1 MNKMS
6 KRPIIIL
13 VISLSLI
20 LVLLSGCSKNAAPAE
35 ENYVVKRGDLDIVV
49 SSDGAL
55 TMPDEY
61 DLRFGTM
68 GTVNEILVEE
78 GDKVK
83 QGALLAML
91 DSTAQKNSM
100 RTALF
105 SIQTAAN
112 NIIVQTKTDNPQ
124 DTCDHL
130 PLTYPDL
137 SVLRLIREAQNDL
150 AEAVGYFSQ
159 GNYKDAGNKLI
170 MTYFDIEVCED
181 LIASKPNAAVLAGA
195 KSNSTYY
202 PETTA
207 GTDGYMSPSDAKAVD
222 YLKEYRAELLNISQ
236 QMKSGDYATIA
247 PEFDK
252 VQQEMFTASQL
263 AKSTIYNRGSLT
275 FEYPDTAT
283 SSDFLQ
289 SSMRA
294 LQELQEYMAQDDAA
308 AVEAAKK
315 LYIAELNLLVG
326 RDILENQTSVF
337 VSGKGINWKT
347 LQQYNLALQ
356 SAHIAL
362 YAAKQSIMNTVI
374 IAPSDGTVV
383 SVDLKKDYVT
393 SAQDYSARTA
403 VKLVDTNSIKFTGLV
418 DEIDITKVEV
428 GQKASITVDAVP
440 DKTFTGTVKFISP
453 YGAKDTT
460 SNVIKFALTIKLDPT
475 DVELRGGLTSTA
487 SIGSYKA
494 ESVLL
499 VPVSMVIKT
508 PFGSLVIVMDE
519 STGKPGPKKVTLGK
533 GNSQYFEV
541 LSGLKEGDK
550 VLTPSARPMGTTGG
564 PPPGMGPPGR

>member
-1 MNKMS
+1 ML
-6 KRPIIIL
+6 KRSIIL
-13 VISLSLI
+13 LATILSLFF
-20 LVLLSGCSKNAAPAE
+20 VLLSGCKSTAIPSGE
-35 ENYVVKRGDLDIVV
+35 IYQVKRGELDIVV
-49 SSDGAL
+49 TCDGNL

-68 GTVNEILVEE
+68 GTVKEILVEE

-83 QGALLAML
+83 QGALLATL
-91 DSTAQKNSM
+91 DNTTQKNAI

-112 NIIVQTKTDNPQ
+112 NITVATTTNNPQ

-137 SVLRLIREAQNDL
+137 SVLRLIGEAQKDL
-150 AEAVGYFSQ
+150 AEAASYFSL

-181 LIASKPNAAVLAGA
+181 LIKFKPNAAVLAGA
-195 KSNSTYY
+195 KTNSTYY
-202 PETTA
+202 PDTTA
-207 GTDGYMSPSDAKAVD
+207 GTGGGISPSDAKAVD
-222 YLKEYRAELLNISQ
+222 YLQNYRAKLLNISQ
-236 QMKSGDYATIA
+236 QMKAGDYTTIA
-247 PEFDK
+247 TEFDK
-252 VQQEMFTASQL
+252 AQQEMFTASQL
-263 AKSTIYNRGSLT
+263 AKSTIYNRGSLI

-289 SSMRA
+289 SSIRA
-294 LQELQEYMAQDDAA
+294 LQELEEYMSQSDAT

-326 RDILENQTSVF
+326 RDVLENQTSVF

-356 SAHIAL
+356 TAQIGL
-362 YAAKQSIMNTVI
+362 YAAKQDIMNTAI

-383 SVDLKKDYVT
+383 EVDLKKDYVI
-393 SAQDYSARTA
+393 SPQDYASRIA
-403 VKLVDTNSIKFTGLV
+403 VKLVDTSSIKFTGLV
-418 DEIDITKVEV
+418 DEIDITNVEV
-428 GQKASITVDAVP
+428 GQKATITVDAVP

-453 YGAKDTT
+453 YGTTDTT
-460 SNVIKFALTIKLDPT
+460 TNVVKFAVTIKLDPT
-475 DVELRGGLTSTA
+475 DVELRGGLTATA
-487 SIGSYKA
+487 NISSYKA
-494 ESVLL
+494 ENVLL
-499 VPVSMVIKT
+499 VPVSMVITT
-508 PFGSLVIVMDE
+508 PFGSLVTVIDE
-519 STGKPGPKKVTLGK
+519 STGKPSPRKVTLGK

-550 VLTPSARPMGTTGG
+550 VLTPSATPLGTTGG
-564 PPPGMGPPGR
+564 PPPGMRPPGG